1 MSKYFLFLQ
10 TVYDTVHVLA
20 LNSLK
25 KKVMQEKFSTPKIFT
40 GGILKTHCNN
50 MKLFENILFIY

>member
-10 TVYDTVHVLA
+10 TVHDSVNDLA
-20 LNSLK
+20 FNSLK

-40 GGILKTHCNN
+40 GGVSIENWK
-50 MKLFENILFIY
+50 KLSKSQ